1 MVAIGIV
8 LPSVHCRLSLSS
20 VSSLLV
26 PGECAHCAQCAR
38 GQNLEDERVKVSRGR
53 EAPRA
58 DGWSFKGSG
67 LNPHPPGCIQTETH
81 LKTTQGPEGI
91 MKILHFRVLTMLT
104 GLYFTGTMTDPSRK
118 GSILFSLECQWNG
131 HLLTNCS
138 FTGKH
143 DTRVD
148 MPQPAATLDASASF
162 LRDLVQSRLRKDW
175 NIKHLDLSNNHIS
188 NISLSPLAHFHTLEI
203 LNLSN
208 SSIRSLSLDLPSAKS
223 SWGKRH
229 RSSGRHRLP
238 FLKLLI
244 LQRNKLTDIPKGLR
258 NLKSLQSLDLSF
270 NGITQIGLSDLRNC
284 PRLEN
289 LYLRSNKIFRIHP
302 EAFKDLKKLQVVDL
316 SNNILTAI
324 LPMMVIA
331 LELPHLEVDL
341 ADNPWQCGYSVA
353 AFQNVISDSWRKTWN
368 GICSE
373 SVGDEEAYR
382 WTPQSRSSRETHL
395 PHHPTKPVKSLPPSR
410 AKRPQ
415 AGGFERS
422 DTPGTEGAPA
432 SGRPY
437 QRSRWARS
445 PRDVPA
451 AGRKGDPSQD
461 LALAVCLAVF
471 ITFFVAFCL
480 GAFAR
485 PFIDRLW
492 HQRCRC
498 KGPSSDRADNT
509 DNAYWNEGFCG
520 DMEASGKAQHQR
532 TDRPL
537 QEPDSPHAAV
547 IPDGAAGEG
556 RQEQGHRRSGGL
568 GSDSRGPG
576 GGKDD
581 ILLSDRAARSAPPGR
596 PNADHNQRI
605 PAGRDHIRKEYVLG
619 EVNYATGAQE
629 GSPRTPPGEMA
640 ASLSKMQMHVNAQR
654 AGENE
659 RFPLEFSKE
668 MQGDGYLNLLDTQ
681 QQRLQETS
689 TEEEPPASHSAVPLR
704 DWGEQSPVPPV
715 FPPGWGHDVPVTPTN
730 MEPVQKQAPS
740 SPQYTMDNNYE
751 SDSDE
756 GSLFTLSS
764 TSLED
769 ARNETEEE
777 THGRDSHGASE
788 PPEDGDP
795 GVRRDHVTSLEDP
808 DDHIPCQKILEECE
822 NQEDCFEKPL
832 ISGPDSGL
840 CENRLEGASDTD
852 TCEGERTLPRWLG
865 GNSPSSDELPG
876 TVLGDYAAAL
886 LSETVTWRHSL
897 RDLEFFNAD
906 VVPQIPPWSA
916 EGSSDPDKSDSHE
929 RDSDIYKH
937 EACLQEINTVQHDIP
952 FKITAGETSQPAQ
965 QHSEG
970 GHRNSHL
977 MDTDASPLEDSVSR
991 KVRSRTQVL
1000 QSSSDEPTLQCER
1013 GEGGCAED
1021 GSRSQTPLFQEPPD
1035 EPSSPGARE
1044 PVADRQGSKYSE
1056 ANLLQSETDH
1066 VHVHVQRQT
1075 RGHLWGAGRLH
1086 EGLLYYDAELENQ
1099 RELK

>member
-1 MVAIGIV
+1 MADCLSLVA
-8 LPSVHCRLSLSS
+8 LPSVSQGNVHT
-20 VSSLLV
+20 VTV
-26 PGECAHCAQCAR
+26 AR
-38 GQNLEDERVKVSRGR
+38 GQSLEDERAKVSRGR

-81 LKTTQGPEGI
+81 LKTTPGPEGI
-91 MKILHFRVLTMLT
+91 MKNLHFRVLTMLT
-104 GLYFTGTMTDPSRK
+104 GLYFTGTMTNPSRK
-118 GSILFSLECQWNG
+118 GSILFSLACQRNG
-131 HLLTNCS
+131 HLTNCS

-143 DTRVD
+143 DTPVD

-162 LRDLVQSRLRKDW
+162 LRDLVQSRVRKGW

-208 SSIRSLSLDLPSAKS
+208 SSIHSLSLDLPSAKS
-223 SWGKRH
+223 WWGTRH
-229 RSSGRHRLP
+229 RSSGRHGLP

-244 LQRNKLTDIPKGLR
+244 LQRNKLTDIPKGLQ

-270 NGITQIGLSDLRNC
+270 NGIAQIGLSDLRNC

-289 LYLRSNKIFRIHP
+289 LYLKSNKIFRIHP

-316 SNNILTAI
+316 SNNVLTAI

-341 ADNPWQCGYSVA
+341 ADNPWQCDYSVA
-353 AFQNVISDSWRKTWN
+353 AFQNVISDSWRKAWN

-373 SVGDEEAYR
+373 SVGDEDAYR
-382 WTPQSRSSRETHL
+382 WTPQSRISGETHL
-395 PHHPTKPVKSLPPSR
+395 PHRPTKPVKSLPPGR
-410 AKRPQ
+410 AERPQ
-415 AGGFERS
+415 AGGFERL

-432 SGRPY
+432 SGRPHR
-437 QRSRWARS
+437 RSRRARS
-445 PRDVPA
+445 PGDAPA

-471 ITFFVAFCL
+471 ITFLVAFCL

-485 PFIDRLW
+485 PFVDRLW
-492 HQRCRC
+492 HQRCRR
-498 KGPSSDRADNT
+498 KGPSSDRA

-520 DMEASGKAQHQR
+520 DREASGKAQHRR

-537 QEPDSPHAAV
+537 QEPARPRSAV

-556 RQEQGHRRSGGL
+556 RRERGHRSRGL

-576 GGKDD
+576 VGKDD
-581 ILLSDRAARSAPPGR
+581 ILLSDRAACSAPPGR
-596 PNADHNQRI
+596 PNADHNQGI
-605 PAGRDHIRKEYVLG
+605 PAGRDHTRKEYVLR
-619 EVNYATGAQE
+619 ELNYATGPQE
-629 GSPRTPPGEMA
+629 GSPRAPPGEMA
-640 ASLSKMQMHVNAQR
+640 ASLSKMQMRMNAQR

-659 RFPLEFSKE
+659 QFPSEFSKE
-668 MQGDGYLNLLDTQ
+668 MQGGGYLNLGDTQ
-681 QQRLQETS
+681 QQRLRETS
-689 TEEEPPASHSAVPLR
+689 AEEGSPASHSAVPLR
-704 DWGEQSPVPPV
+704 DWGEQSPAPPV
-715 FPPGWGHDVPVTPTN
+715 FPPAWGHDPRVIPANV
-730 MEPVQKQAPS
+730 EPVQERAPS
-740 SPQYTMDNNYE
+740 SPQYTTDSNYE

-764 TSLED
+764 TSSED

-777 THGRDSHGASE
+777 THGRDSLGASE
-788 PPEDGDP
+788 PLEDGDP
-795 GVRRDHVTSLEDP
+795 GVRRDCVTSLE
-808 DDHIPCQKILEECE
+808 KNLEESE

-832 ISGPDSGL
+832 ISGPDSDL

-852 TCEGERTLPRWLG
+852 TCEGPRTLPGSLG
-865 GNSPSSDELPG
+865 GNSPTSDELPG

-886 LSETVTWRHSL
+886 LSETVMWHHSL

-906 VVPQIPPWSA
+906 VVPQTPPWSA
-916 EGSSDPDKSDSHE
+916 EGPPDPDESDGGE

-937 EACLQEINTVQHDIP
+937 EPCLQEINTVQHDIP
-952 FKITAGETSQPAQ
+952 LKITAGKTWQPTQ

-970 GHRNSHL
+970 GHRNSHP
-977 MDTDASPLEDSVSR
+977 MDTDASKGFICPLEDSDSR

-1013 GEGGCAED
+1013 GEEGHAENC
-1021 GSRSQTPLFQEPPD
+1021 SRSQTPLHQEPPD
-1035 EPSSPGARE
+1035 ELSSPEAQE

-1056 ANLLQSETDH
+1056 ANLLQSERHH

-1075 RGHLWGAGRLH
+1075 RGHLLGAGWLH
-1086 EGLLYYDAELENQ
+1086 EDLLYYDAELENQ

>member
-1 MVAIGIV
+1 MTSKKTEVFNLGRFSSKADCTVNVLGITD
-8 LPSVHCRLSLSS
+8 R
-20 VSSLLV
+20 
-26 PGECAHCAQCAR
+26 
-38 GQNLEDERVKVSRGR
+38 
-53 EAPRA
+53 
-58 DGWSFKGSG
+58 
-67 LNPHPPGCIQTETH
+67 
-81 LKTTQGPEGI
+81 GI

-244 LQRNKLTDIPKGLR
+244 LQRNKLTDIPKGLQ

>member
-1 MVAIGIV
+1 MHTVTV
-8 LPSVHCRLSLSS
+8 
-20 VSSLLV
+20 
-26 PGECAHCAQCAR
+26 AR
-38 GQNLEDERVKVSRGR
+38 GQNLEDERAKVSRGR

-81 LKTTQGPEGI
+81 LRTTQGPEGI
-91 MKILHFRVLTMLT
+91 MKNLHFQVLTMLT
-104 GLYFTGTMTDPSRK
+104 GLYFTGTMTNPSRK
-118 GSILFSLECQWNG
+118 GSILFSSECQWNG

-143 DTRVD
+143 DTRAD
-148 MPQPAATLDASASF
+148 MPRAAATLDASASF
-162 LRDLVQSRLRKDW
+162 LRDLIQSRVRKDR

-208 SSIRSLSLDLPSAKS
+208 GSIRSLSLDLPSAKS
-223 SWGKRH
+223 SWGKCH
-229 RSSGRHRLP
+229 RSSGRHGLP

-270 NGITQIGLSDLRNC
+270 NEITQIGPSDLRNC

-289 LYLRSNKIFRIHP
+289 LYLKSNKIFRIHP

-316 SNNILTAI
+316 SNNVLTAI

-331 LELPHLEVDL
+331 LALPHLEVDL
-341 ADNPWQCGYSVA
+341 ADNPWQCDYSMA

-373 SVGDEEAYR
+373 SVGDEEAYW

-395 PHHPTKPVKSLPPSR
+395 PHHPTKPVKSLPPGR
-410 AKRPQ
+410 AERPP
-415 AGGFERS
+415 AGGFEHS
-422 DTPGTEGAPA
+422 DTPAAVGAPA
-432 SGRPY
+432 SGRPHR
-437 QRSRWARS
+437 RSRWARS

-451 AGRKGDPSQD
+451 AGRKGAPSQD

-492 HQRCRC
+492 HQRCRR
-498 KGPSSDRADNT
+498 KGPSSDRADNADNA
-509 DNAYWNEGFCG
+509 DNAYWNEGFCS
-520 DMEASGKAQHQR
+520 DMEASGKAQHRR

-537 QEPDSPHAAV
+537 QEPAGPRAAV
-547 IPDGAAGEG
+547 IPDGATGES
-556 RQEQGHRRSGGL
+556 RREQGHRRSGGL

-576 GGKDD
+576 GEKDD
-581 ILLSDRAARSAPPGR
+581 IRLSDHAARSAPPGR
-596 PNADHNQRI
+596 PNAGHNQRI
-605 PAGRDHIRKEYVLG
+605 PAGQDHIRKEYVLG

-640 ASLSKMQMHVNAQR
+640 ASLSKMQMPVNAQR

-668 MQGDGYLNLLDTQ
+668 MQGGGYLNLLDTQ

-689 TEEEPPASHSAVPLR
+689 AEEGPPASHSAVPLR
-704 DWGEQSPVPPV
+704 DWGEQSPAPPI
-715 FPPGWGHDVPVTPTN
+715 FPPGWGHDPQVTPAN
-730 MEPVQKQAPS
+730 VEPVQKWAPS
-740 SPQYTMDNNYE
+740 SPQYTMDCNYD

-764 TSLED
+764 TSSEG

-777 THGRDSHGASE
+777 TRGRESHGASE
-788 PPEDGDP
+788 PPEDGDS
-795 GVRRDHVTSLEDP
+795 GVRKDYVTSLEDP
-808 DDHIPCQKILEECE
+808 DDHIPCQRILEECE
-822 NQEDCFEKPL
+822 NQEDCFAKPL

-840 CENRLEGASDTD
+840 CETHLEGASDTD
-852 TCEGERTLPRWLG
+852 TCEGPWTLPALLG

-876 TVLGDYAAAL
+876 TVLSDYAAAL
-886 LSETVTWRHSL
+886 LSETVTWHHSL

-906 VVPQIPPWSA
+906 VIPQTPPWPA
-916 EGSSDPDKSDSHE
+916 EGPSDPDESNSHE
-929 RDSDIYKH
+929 RDSDVYKH
-937 EACLQEINTVQHDIP
+937 EACLQEVNTVQHDIP
-952 FKITAGETSQPAQ
+952 LKITAGETSQPAQ

-970 GHRNSHL
+970 GHRNSHP
-977 MDTDASPLEDSVSR
+977 MDTDASQGFVCPLEDSDSR

-1000 QSSSDEPTLQCER
+1000 QSSSDEPTLQGER
-1013 GEGGCAED
+1013 GEGDCAEN
-1021 GSRSQTPLFQEPPD
+1021 GSRSQTPSFQEPPD
-1035 EPSSPGARE
+1035 EPSSPGTRE
-1044 PVADRQGSKYSE
+1044 PIADRQGSKYSE

-1075 RGHLWGAGRLH
+1075 RGHLRGAGRLH

>member
-1 MVAIGIV
+1 
-8 LPSVHCRLSLSS
+8 
-20 VSSLLV
+20 
-26 PGECAHCAQCAR
+26 
-38 GQNLEDERVKVSRGR
+38 
-53 EAPRA
+53 
-58 DGWSFKGSG
+58 
-67 LNPHPPGCIQTETH
+67 
-81 LKTTQGPEGI
+81 

-104 GLYFTGTMTDPSRK
+104 GLHFTGTMTGPSRK
-118 GSILFSLECQWNG
+118 GSILFSLECRWNG
-131 HLLTNCS
+131 HLTNCS
-138 FTGKH
+138 FTARR
-143 DTRVD
+143 DTRAD
-148 MPQPAATLDASASF
+148 MPQPAATLDASAGF
-162 LRDLVQSRLRKDW
+162 LRDLVQSRVRKDW

-229 RSSGRHRLP
+229 RSSSRHRLP

-270 NGITQIGLSDLRNC
+270 NGITQIGLSDLWNC

-289 LYLRSNKIFRIHP
+289 LYLKSNKIFRIHP

-316 SNNILTAI
+316 SNNVLTAI

-410 AKRPQ
+410 AERPQ
-415 AGGFERS
+415 AGGSERS

-432 SGRPY
+432 SGRPHR
-437 QRSRWARS
+437 RSRWARS
-445 PRDVPA
+445 PRDAPA

-480 GAFAR
+480 GAFSR

-492 HQRCRC
+492 HQRCRR
-498 KGPSSDRADNT
+498 KGPSSDRADNA

-520 DMEASGKAQHQR
+520 DMEASGKAQHRR

-537 QEPDSPHAAV
+537 QEPAVLHAAV

-556 RQEQGHRRSGGL
+556 RREQDHWRSGEL

-640 ASLSKMQMHVNAQR
+640 ASLSKMQMHVNAER

-668 MQGDGYLNLLDTQ
+668 MQGGGYLNLLDTQ

-689 TEEEPPASHSAVPLR
+689 TEEEPPTSHSAVPLR
-704 DWGEQSPVPPV
+704 DWGEQSPAPPV

-740 SPQYTMDNNYE
+740 SPQYTMDNNYG

-764 TSLED
+764 TSSED

-777 THGRDSHGASE
+777 THGGDSHRASE

-822 NQEDCFEKPL
+822 NQEDCFEKSL

-840 CENRLEGASDTD
+840 CENCLEGASDTD
-852 TCEGERTLPRWLG
+852 TCEGEQTLPGWLG

-876 TVLGDYAAAL
+876 TVLGYYAAAL

-906 VVPQIPPWSA
+906 VVPQTPPWSA

-937 EACLQEINTVQHDIP
+937 EGCLQEINTVQHDIP
-952 FKITAGETSQPAQ
+952 LKITAGETSQPAQ

-1013 GEGGCAED
+1013 GEGGCAEN